1 MKSKKILFSV
11 TFGKKKK
18 KKKSTAELLFCPA
31 QLKVIEF
38 QAGKL
43 VFNLSCVDHKDE
55 ESIDRYMIDIFMV
68 VFRQIEV
75 V

>member
-1 MKSKKILFSV
+1 MA
-11 TFGKKKK
+11 
-18 KKKSTAELLFCPA
+18 TAELLFCPA